1 MSGFAQ
7 DVTTTDFDQVVI
19 KGSKQAPVLVDFWAP
34 WCGPCRALTPVL
46 DKLAEAYQGKFVLA
60 KVNSDQNPEL
70 ARRYGI
76 RSIPNVKAFVDGEV
90 VDEFLGALPES
101 GVREFIDAL
110 LPTPGELIRRDAEA
124 RARAGDQQAALDLLD
139 TAVALEPNND
149 AIHAD
154 RVELLLDS
162 GQVERARDAASRL
175 SPLASQDARARRVL
189 ARLQFANESKG
200 EDEEAELEAWVQS
213 SPDDLEARLGLARLY
228 VNQQRYEPALDH
240 LLDITRRN
248 REFGDDIGRKS
259 VLAIFD
265 LLGSDHEIVGRYRRL
280 LAAALH

>member
-7 DVTTTDFDQVVI
+7 DVTSTDFDQVVI
-19 KGSKQAPVLVDFWAP
+19 EGSKQVPVVVDFWAP

-60 KVNSDQNPEL
+60 KVNSDENPEL

-101 GVREFIDAL
+101 GVREFIDGL

-124 RARAGDQQAALDLLD
+124 RARAGDQRGALDLLD
-139 TAVALEPNND
+139 TAVGLEPNND

-162 GQVERARDAASRL
+162 GQVEQARDAASRL
-175 SPLASQDARARRVL
+175 SPLASQDARIRRVL
-189 ARLQFANESKG
+189 ARLQFSGESESPDQG
-200 EDEEAELEAWVQS
+200 AALEARVRS
-213 SPDDLEARLGLARLY
+213 NPDDLEARLELARLY
-228 VNQQRYEPALDH
+228 VKQQRYEPALDY
-240 LLDITRRN
+240 LLEISRRN
-248 REFGDDIGRKS
+248 RQFGDDIGRKS

-265 LLGSDHEIVGRYRRL
+265 LLGSDHEIVSRYRRL